1 MRSIANAFELVA
13 VSQESRVFQTSE
25 FWKRN
30 CPILT
35 RRRRSFIIIIV
46 IMNSTTRRNHYRNIV
61 ATVNLDC
68 KLDLKTIAFHAR
80 NVEYNPKVRRR
91 FRRFRFRRR
100 RARCAIHL
108 FTFCV
113 FLLPC
118 GRRERKERT
127 SRRNGTLTNIYAL

>member
-35 RRRRSFIIIIV
+35 RRRRSFIIIIIV

-91 FRRFRFRRR
+91 R
-100 RARCAIHL
+100 RARRAIHL
-108 FTFCV
+108 FSFCV
-113 FLLPC
+113 FLLSC

-127 SRRNGTLTNIYAL
+127 SRWNGTLTYLYAL